1 MSDMSFKQAKDLV
14 EKIELTELSLQK
26 TVKDIEESSKNFN
39 EALRQQKIILEVVPK
54 TNHKLNIMKLIVATN
69 MGFLL
74 GLIVGKYIL

>member
-1 MSDMSFKQAKDLV
+1 MSDMSFKQAKELV

-26 TVKDIEESSKNFN
+26 TVKDIEDASKSFN

-74 GLIVGKYIL
+74 GLVLGKYIL

>member
-26 TVKDIEESSKNFN
+26 TVKDIEESSKSFT
-39 EALRQQKIILEVVPK
+39 EALRQQKIMLDIIPSMSSKMGMLKLVVGI
-54 TNHKLNIMKLIVATN
+54 NI
-69 MGFLL
+69 GFLL